1 MYRQFYKLK
10 EEPFKLTPDPKFL
23 YLSRSHEKALTLLL
37 HGVRNREGFIV
48 GIKDLFKFVCFD
60 LGIQTK
66 AKTKGDV
73 LLQIY
78 QFLVESYNENKNV
91 VVIIDEA
98 HNLNSVLLEEIRLL
112 SNFEATK
119 GKLIQIIL
127 VGQPELSFTLN
138 SSKCRPLRQ
147 RIRLWFYL
155 NPLNRQET
163 GGYIRSRLYEAGL
176 EARCFTEKAISEIF
190 RYSKGIPRLINI
202 LCDRSLTVGYV
213 KDEKRINEKI
223 VKEAIVDLE
232 AFENPVTNVNDK
244 TTITNQRWPSS

>member
-1 MYRQFYKLK
+1 VR
-10 EEPFKLTPDPKFL
+10 DS
-23 YLSRSHEKALTLLL
+23 LS
-37 HGVRNREGFIV
+37 
-48 GIKDLFKFVCFD
+48 DLFRFVCFD

-91 VVIIDEA
+91 LMIIDEA